1 LSFHSRD
8 TSRHDRR
15 PIVNETKSR
24 RTLVRVLGVAAVG
37 ALASGIAW
45 ATPQLGVTSTILNG
59 GPTALGEV
67 HLDSN
72 AVDQDVKL
80 KTKGESDVYVVHNRI
95 VPGGHTGWHMHPGI
109 SVISVKSGT
118 ATEYHADAPNTP
130 HVYNVGAAF
139 AENTGE
145 AHLIRNEGAVDLE
158 LVAFQIIPR
167 GAPRRIDVPQP

>member
-1 LSFHSRD
+1 M
-8 TSRHDRR
+8 
-15 PIVNETKSR
+15 TKTRSK
-24 RTLVRVLGVAAVG
+24 RTQILAAV
-37 ALASGIAW
+37 ALCAVVSGIAW

-59 GPTALGEV
+59 GPTLLGEV
-67 HLDSN
+67 HLDSS
-72 AVDQDVKL
+72 ALDYDHDVKL

-109 SVISVKSGT
+109 SIISVKSGT
-118 ATEYHADAPNTP
+118 ATEYHADEPNTP
-130 HVYNVGAAF
+130 HVYNAGAAF

-145 AHLIRNEGAVDLE
+145 AHLIRNEGTVDLE